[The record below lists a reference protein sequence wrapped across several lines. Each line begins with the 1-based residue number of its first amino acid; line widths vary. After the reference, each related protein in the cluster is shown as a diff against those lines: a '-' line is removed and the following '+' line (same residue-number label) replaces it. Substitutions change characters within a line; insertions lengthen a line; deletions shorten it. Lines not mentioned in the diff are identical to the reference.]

1 MKDSWLK
8 ILQSE
13 GKKEYFQK
21 IITKLSEAEKIS
33 EIFPEQTKMFR
44 AFEFFQVNETKVVI
58 LGQDPYPTNGFAD
71 GLAFSSMNQK
81 QRPKT
86 LQNIFI
92 ELQKDYPSVSLR
104 SNSLENWAKQGVL
117 LLNTQLTVSQS
128 QANSH
133 KSFGWELFIVEIL
146 REVEK
151 ENKNV
156 IYVALGNQA
165 YETYLKANIK
175 IEKIIRLS
183 HPSPL
188 SYNKSF
194 KDGHLFLKINQ
205 KLKEL
210 NQSEIDFS
218 TK

>member
-1 MKDSWLK
+1 MKDSWLN

-21 IITKLSEAEKIS
+21 IISKLSQAEKEG
-33 EIFPEQTKMFR
+33 EIYPEQTKMFR
-44 AFEFFQVNETKVVI
+44 AFEFFQVNQTKVVF
-58 LGQDPYPTNGFAD
+58 LGQDPYPSKGFAD

-81 QRPKT
+81 ERPKS
-86 LQNIFI
+86 LQNIFL
-92 ELQKDYPSVSLR
+92 ELKKDYPELLLK
-104 SNSLENWAKQGVL
+104 SNSLDNWAKQGVL
-117 LLNTQLTVSQS
+117 LLNTQLTVSS
-128 QANSH
+128 GKANSH
-133 KSFGWELFIVEIL
+133 KNFGWEIFIIQVL
-146 REVEK
+146 KEVDK
-151 ENKNV
+151 ANENV
-156 IYVALGNQA
+156 VYVALGNKA

-175 IEKIIRLS
+175 INKILRLS

-205 KLKEL
+205 RLKEL
-210 NQSEIDFS
+210 NQQEIDFS